1 MIAQAPV
8 QHDDIP
14 RFLQRA
20 RLARKRADVGK
31 AVGFYRRVI
40 DLDPLNTAALCEL
53 SDILL
58 DQDMLDDAAFM
69 LSMAVKAAPA
79 DPEPVTRLAEVFS
92 RRNDYANVVECRIA
106 AARLDRRR
114 LGDLLAL
121 SRDLSKPK
129 SKPEHVK
136 LAARCVEEASKIAP
150 GDAGVYIALGDLYKS
165 YKSVPDA
172 LSQYAKAVELGPSS
186 PEPYKALF
194 GITEELYER
203 LGIKVGWSLLDP
215 VIAQGLQNDIFR
227 GNLLYRAVAVCHSAR
242 QIDRAVEICKQAL
255 KRSPNASEIQ
265 ASMGRLLLD
274 SQRPDEARPI
284 LEKAL
289 RKFPKNNQLLEMLG
303 KLEFETNNPDKAIP
317 YYERAKFGPNN
328 PLMDFNIALCQLDM
342 GDIEAG
348 WRNYE
353 RGLASGQRQKKSFEA
368 TRWHGEDLT
377 GKTVLATREQGVG
390 DELLF
395 ASCLPELIRDA
406 GHVYISCEPRL
417 EPLYRRSFPDATVVP
432 HPMPSFSPWVN
443 RPGEAPKLDYEV
455 FVGSLPRY
463 YRKSVDAFPDDATI
477 LVPDA
482 DRVAHWRDRL
492 AEQGGTLRVGL
503 SWRSLLNINSR
514 TLHYAMMDEL
524 RPLFD
529 VDGVVFVNLQPG
541 WGEEELAEARDSLG
555 ADLVGFEDLDLKDDF
570 DGVVAL
576 IKNLDV
582 VIAPIGAL
590 KQTAVGAGAEVWM
603 FEAFGNIMA
612 LGHPTRDPW
621 NPKGRRYKKQGD
633 PDWLPTFGRMADEL
647 SRRVAARS

>member
-8 QHDDIP
+8 QHDDVSRI
-14 RFLQRA
+14 LQRA
-20 RLARKRADVGK
+20 RLARRRADVGK

-40 DLDPLNTAALCEL
+40 DLDPLNTDALCEL

-79 DPEPVTRLAEVFS
+79 NPEPVARLAEVFA
-92 RRNDYANVVECRIA
+92 RREDHANVVECRIA
-106 AARLDRRR
+106 AARLDRRK

-121 SRDLSKPK
+121 SRDLSKPQ
-129 SKPEHVK
+129 SRPEHVK
-136 LAARCVEEASKIAP
+136 LAVRCVEEASKIAP
-150 GDAGVYIALGDLYKS
+150 GDAGVYIALGDLYKT

-172 LSQYAKAVELGPSS
+172 LKQYAKAVELSPAS
-186 PEPYKALF
+186 PEPYNTLLRV
-194 GITEELYER
+194 TEELYGR
-203 LGIKVGWSLLDP
+203 LGIKVGWSLLEP
-215 VIAQGLQNDIFR
+215 VMAKGLQNNIFR
-227 GNLLYRAVAVCHSAR
+227 GDLLYRAISVCHSAR
-242 QIDRAVEICKQAL
+242 QIDTAIEICKQAL

-303 KLEFETNNPDKAIP
+303 KLEYETNNPDKAIP

-328 PLMDFNIALCQLDM
+328 ALMDFNIAMCQLDL
-342 GDIEAG
+342 GEVEAG
-348 WRNYE
+348 WRNYD

-377 GKTVLATREQGVG
+377 DKTVLATREQGVG

-406 GHVYISCEPRL
+406 GEVYISCEPRL
-417 EPLYRRSFPDATVVP
+417 ETLYRRSFPDATIVA

-443 RPGEAPKLDYEV
+443 RPDEAPKLDYEV

-463 YRKSVDAFPDDATI
+463 YRPSLEAFPKDSTI
-477 LVPDA
+477 LVPDPGQ
-482 DRVAHWRDRL
+482 VAHWRDRL
-492 AEQGGTLRVGL
+492 AEHGGALRVGL
-503 SWRSLLNINSR
+503 SWRSLLNVNSR
-514 TLHYAMMDEL
+514 TLHYAMVDEL
-524 RPLFD
+524 MPLFD
-529 VDGVVFVNLQPG
+529 VDGAVFVNLQPG
-541 WGEEELAEARDSLG
+541 WSEEELDEARDGLG
-555 ADLVGFEDLDLKDDF
+555 ANLVGFDELDLKDDF

-576 IKNLDV
+576 IRNLDV

-612 LGHPTRDPW
+612 LGHPTLDPW
-621 NPKGRRYKKQGD
+621 NPKGMRYRKRD
-633 PDWLPTFGRMADEL
+633 DADWLPTFERMADEL
-647 SRRVAARS
+647 RRRIAERS